1 MADDPR
7 ALLATLVV
15 ASIPTPPGHVAILR
29 AHASEADAD
38 LEALDAWVIE
48 RGGRLGT
55 TPPIQ
60 SSGLRAGRVT
70 ARTEPGDAYYV
81 VPVAALADQPAESN

>member
-7 ALLATLVV
+7 ALLAGLPV

-29 AHASEADAD
+29 AHAAEGDAD

-60 SSGLRAGRVT
+60 SSALRAGRVT